1 MTQGAL
7 AQHIRPL
14 LQSCNTA
21 IQGHFDSIKPVFWV
35 TKREGITPPFQLDFS
50 LLAHQNSNCLI
61 PQDYLCSARHIE
73 LITDLCW

>member
-21 IQGHFDSIKPVFWV
+21 PKRRLLPFKTACHIRVVRMTRFYPPEARRPVTIVVVAYEDRGDS
-35 TKREGITPPFQLDFS
+35 PF
-50 LLAHQNSNCLI
+50 
-61 PQDYLCSARHIE
+61 
-73 LITDLCW
+73 TDEVSGG